1 MFNTRNSFTYF
12 IESLRLF
19 GLEHF
24 GKFYSI
30 YRGIVVDNN
39 DPEQRG
45 RVLVKIPEI
54 GENPIPTWA
63 ESKFYLQSGNKGIF
77 IPPNIDD
84 IVWVSFRNG
93 DIRYPIYEGGY
104 LTEQVD
110 KTFQIN
116 YPNRRGIKTQ
126 AGHTIIIDDTKG
138 DEAIIVKHK
147 DNSYFMFD
155 KDGGIIFG
163 TSDGNYVS
171 LSKVD
176 GGIQIRNKDGNS
188 VFIGSGGIQ
197 VIDKNGNYVNVNG
210 TIDLI
215 SSQFVNIVSNL
226 NVMASTVSLG
236 SNAQN
241 PVTGGGVFI
250 NDATMRTQLS
260 TLLAS
265 ITALITATGVFITA
279 LSAGTFGVSDP
290 AAKGIF
296 TAMSTYMS
304 VVSTTLVAIQ
314 QFLTYLQTAE
324 SKSVK
329 AQL

>member
-1 MFNTRNSFTYF
+1 MFNNRNSFTYF

-19 GLEHF
+19 GLELF

-39 DPEQRG
+39 DPEQKG
-45 RVLVKIPEI
+45 RVLIKIPEI
-54 GENPIPTWA
+54 GEKPIPTWA
-63 ESKFYLQSGNKGIF
+63 EAKFYLQSGSKGTF

-126 AGHTIIIDDTKG
+126 AGHTIIIDDMEG
-138 DEAIIVKHK
+138 DEAIIIKHK

-155 KDGGIIFG
+155 KDGGIVFG

-210 TIDLI
+210 TIDLV

-241 PVTGGGVFI
+241 PAMGGGVFI
-250 NDATMRTQLS
+250 NDATMRTQLA

-265 ITALITATGVFITA
+265 LTALLTATTTFAGVLTA
-279 LSAGTFGVSDP
+279 NLPLVADP
-290 AAKGIF
+290 GMKIIIPGWQ
-296 TAMSTYMS
+296 TYLG
-304 VVSTTLVAIQ
+304 VVSATLGVINA
-314 QFLTYLQTAE
+314 FVTYLQMAE